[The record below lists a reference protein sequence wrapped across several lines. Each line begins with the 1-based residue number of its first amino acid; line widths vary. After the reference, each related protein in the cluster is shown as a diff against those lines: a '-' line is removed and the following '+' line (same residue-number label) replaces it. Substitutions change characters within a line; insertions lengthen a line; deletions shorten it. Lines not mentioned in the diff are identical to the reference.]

1 MHSNNSAILYIHENK
16 YKKEPQNDDQ
26 KKNAFEINVC

>member
-16 YKKEPQNDDQ
+16 YEKEPQNDDQ
-26 KKNAFEINVC
+26 KKNHSK